1 MTLGRV
7 FPALLLLAIEW
18 AFADEHYNADAP

>member
-7 FPALLLLAIEW
+7 FRAVLLLAIEW
-18 AFADEHYNADAP
+18 AFADEHCNAGVP